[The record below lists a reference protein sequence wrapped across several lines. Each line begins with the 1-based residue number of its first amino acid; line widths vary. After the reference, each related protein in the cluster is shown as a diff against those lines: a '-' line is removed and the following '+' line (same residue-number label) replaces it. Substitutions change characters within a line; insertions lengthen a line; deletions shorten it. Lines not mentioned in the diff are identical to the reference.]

1 MNFKEIILKETG
13 IDITKK
19 CRKKEYIE
27 MKACTSYVMRKMGFQ
42 YTEIGKYM
50 NLDHSTII
58 HHIKI
63 YDAMRF
69 SSARVQDM
77 EDILLGKS
85 TTASKE
91 VKRLEE
97 IIYNQKKMINNLQM
111 QIATVENNN
120 IKRLIPLLKNK
131 DIEVKFNAFVELN
144 EKAKFYPKFN

>member
-19 CRKKEYIE
+19 CRRREYIE

-50 NLDHSTII
+50 NLDHATII

-85 TTASKE
+85 TTNSKE
-91 VKRLEE
+91 IKKLEE
-97 IIYNQKKMINNLQM
+97 VIYNQKKMINNLQM